1 MFELA
6 VCACIFGA
14 GIKAGL
20 HLAVVIAVRVAE
32 EIATIRMLW
41 GGHMIIIRSYSKIN
55 Y

>member
-14 GIKAGL
+14 GIKAALGGG
-20 HLAVVIAVRVAE
+20 IAVRVAE